1 MFKSG
6 FISIAG
12 KPNVGKSTLLNAFL
26 GQKIAAVSPKPQTTR
41 SQITGVLTN
50 ENSQFVFIDTPGIHD
65 PKNKLGKY
73 MNNEAYQGVDG
84 ADIVLY
90 IVAADRCN
98 IENEQEI
105 LNKINCD
112 NIILVINKTDAVEKE
127 SLLPLISNLQAIA
140 DFKEIVPISALKKDG
155 TDKLLKV
162 IEKYLEEGPKFFP
175 EDTLTDQPERQ
186 ICAEFIREKLMRN
199 TNCEIPY
206 GIAVVIESMKYNEE
220 KNLTSIEAIIYCE
233 RDSHKSIIIGK
244 NGDMLKKIGTSA
256 RHDIEKFTNS
266 KVYLNLWVKVKENW
280 RNSEVSLK
288 NFGYKENNWEIAIFF
303 LCIVLYHYSKYTSI
317 QYFERVVKLLQDFIW
332 NFFKKTGNITTYLEY
347 RNINYYT
354 DKLGESRNNEN
365 ANCKR
370 SDY

>member
-41 SQITGVLTN
+41 YQITGVVTN
-50 ENSQFVFIDTPGIHD
+50 DNSQFIFVDTPGIHNA
-65 PKNKLGKY
+65 KNKLGKY
-73 MNNEAYQGVDG
+73 MNNEAFSGVYG

-90 IVAADRCN
+90 LVAADKCN

-105 LNKINCD
+105 VEKINCD
-112 NIILVINKTDAVEKE
+112 TKILVINKTDAVPKE
-127 SLLPLISNLQAIA
+127 TLLPLISSLQTIA
-140 DFKEIVPISALKKDG
+140 DFKEIVPVSALKNDG
-155 TDKLLKV
+155 TNELLKV
-162 IEKYLEEGPKFFP
+162 IEKYLPEGPKFFP
-175 EDTLTDQPERQ
+175 DDTLTDQPEKQ
-186 ICAEFIREKLMRN
+186 ICSEFIREKLMRN

-206 GIAVVIESMKYNEE
+206 GIAAVIESMKFNEE
-220 KNLTSIEAIIYCE
+220 KNLTSIEATIFCE

-256 RHDIEKFTNS
+256 RRDIERFLGG

-288 NFGYKENNWEIAIFF
+288 NFGYTENI
-303 LCIVLYHYSKYTSI
+303 
-317 QYFERVVKLLQDFIW
+317 
-332 NFFKKTGNITTYLEY
+332 
-347 RNINYYT
+347 
-354 DKLGESRNNEN
+354 
-365 ANCKR
+365 
-370 SDY
+370 